1 MITMGKN
8 NDSYQRKLGQI
19 LIEGG
24 SVKDSDVQKALCLQQ
39 ENPEYQLLGA
49 ILLKMNLITKDEL
62 LAALNKQIELSGNEE
77 KTGVDISD
85 DEGIRLIVN
94 KYNETEYFNDLHDLM
109 GIVTHKVRNPLAG
122 ISAAV
127 EVLRERVGKDGGN
140 ERFFEMILKEIDRLE
155 NIVKD
160 LFKTF
165 SKK

>member
-1 MITMGKN
+1 MGKN
-8 NDSYQRKLGQI
+8 NDSYQKKLGQI

-24 SVKDSDVQKALCLQQ
+24 NVKDSEVQDALCLQK
-39 ENPEYQLLGA
+39 ENSEHRLLGA
-49 ILLKMNLITKDEL
+49 ILLKMNLITKEEL
-62 LAALNKQIELSGNEE
+62 STALNKQIKMSNNGERTS
-77 KTGVDISD
+77 VDIGD
-85 DEGIRLIVN
+85 DEGIRMIVA

-127 EVLRERVGKDGGN
+127 EVLRERVGKDGTN
-140 ERFFEMILKEIDRLE
+140 DKFFEMILKEIDRLE

-165 SKK
+165 SQK